1 MTKTLKAALLAG
13 GMTLGLTGAAH
24 AGHIAYSLGGDGST
38 LVGVGFDDIAEN
50 GEDADV
56 NTTSIT
62 LNGASLS
69 LDAITYRPQTGE
81 FYGFDADTGSLY
93 TVNPATGAA
102 TLEFQSDLL
111 PDGFVSFDTNNNL
124 DAFRFVNASGE
135 NVVYFPED
143 SANGPDNQGRL
154 ISVELPDEAGNISGI
169 TYADGFDETG
179 TPQLIGNG
187 YTNQLPVDAA
197 MAQDD
202 ALIQYVLDAQT
213 NSLAVLDNNAGT
225 VDFVAAAGIDFDL
238 AGGFDV
244 FTTGDTDILYALLT
258 VDGDQGLYTIDLA
271 TFVFTRVFEFDG
283 GFGVLTGLAVFIPG
297 MDDMDVVP
305 VPAAALLF
313 LTGAGGLAAARKRR
327 AARA

>member
-1 MTKTLKAALLAG
+1 MIKTLKAALLAS

-24 AGHIAYSLGGDGST
+24 ADHIAYSLGGGGDT
-38 LVGVGFDDIAEN
+38 LVGVAFDDIAE
-50 GEDADV
+50 GDAEA
-56 NTTSIT
+56 NTTAIT
-62 LNGASLS
+62 LNGVSLS

-81 FYGFDADTGSLY
+81 FYGYDADTGSLY

-102 TLEFQSDLL
+102 TLEFQSDIL

-135 NVVYFPED
+135 NVVYFPDD
-143 SANGPDNQGRL
+143 SANGPANQGRL
-154 ISVELPDEAGNISGI
+154 ISVELPDEAGNISAI
-169 TYADGFDETG
+169 TYDTGYDETG
-179 TPQLIGNG
+179 TPTLIGNG

-197 MAQDD
+197 MAQGDD
-202 ALIQYVLDAQT
+202 LIQYVLDAST
-213 NSLAVLDNNAGT
+213 DTLGILNNNAGT
-225 VDFVAAAGIDFDL
+225 VDFVADAGIDFDVS
-238 AGGFDV
+238 GGFDV
-244 FTTGDTDILYALLT
+244 FSTGDTDILYALLT

-297 MDDMDVVP
+297 MDDVDVVP
-305 VPAAALLF
+305 VPAAAFLF
-313 LTGAGGLAAARKRR
+313 PLGAAGLAAARKRK